1 MSRDEQRVNGVE
13 LKPLA
18 RRAARHRLNPFLRL
32 GDIEFM
38 RFRFLSWHRAN
49 APEVVRA
56 RHRAVCKQENPADSH
71 RVRLLAD
78 PIDLWR
84 KVEGAIQSVS
94 AGRVTD

>member
-1 MSRDEQRVNGVE
+1 
-13 LKPLA
+13 
-18 RRAARHRLNPFLRL
+18 
-32 GDIEFM
+32 M
-38 RFRFLSWHRAN
+38 RFRFFSWHRAN

-94 AGRVTD
+94 AGRVTGVRKVHVTPRR